1 MSKPGQ
7 PQRRTPA
14 ILHLTLPMPP
24 SINEQYATV
33 GRQRV
38 LTAPARQFKRQVQR
52 ILREH
57 ISSGALHNELL
68 ARFREGYL
76 AVALDFYFETPLQRD
91 LDGGLKIAL
100 DALCEGL
107 GVNDNRVVDIHLS
120 KRIDPLHPHL
130 DVELEALP
138 DWQFDKEY
146 ILLP

>member
-7 PQRRTPA
+7 PQRKTPA

-38 LTAPARQFKRQVQR
+38 LTAHARQFKRQVQR
-52 ILREH
+52 VFREH
-57 ISSGALHNELL
+57 ISSGALHSELL
-68 ARFREGYL
+68 ACFREGYL
-76 AVALDFYFETPLQRD
+76 VVALDFYFETPLQRD

-107 GVNDNRVVDIHLS
+107 GVNDNRVVDIHLT

-130 DVELEALP
+130 DVELEALA

-146 ILLP
+146 VLLP